1 MAFARGGLTGRFLT
15 LVERSPIQTA
25 EKITSVKTARIAGL
39 RQNGV
44 DAGSTAGCAASATDE
59 MEGDDGAC

>member
-1 MAFARGGLTGRFLT
+1 MGGFLT

-25 EKITSVKTARIAGL
+25 ENITSVKIARIAGL

-44 DAGSTAGCAASATDE
+44 DAGSTVGCAASATDE
-59 MEGDDGAC
+59 MGGDDGVG